1 MEGLNRFSLH
11 SKEHVRRSLEEAA
24 RPPAE
29 GGLRG
34 LANLSPRHILSLIW
48 EGHGLSPCRQP
59 YLA

>member
-1 MEGLNRFSLH
+1 MEGLNWFSIY

-29 GGLRG
+29 GGPRG

-48 EGHGLSPCRQP
+48 EGHGL
-59 YLA
+59 